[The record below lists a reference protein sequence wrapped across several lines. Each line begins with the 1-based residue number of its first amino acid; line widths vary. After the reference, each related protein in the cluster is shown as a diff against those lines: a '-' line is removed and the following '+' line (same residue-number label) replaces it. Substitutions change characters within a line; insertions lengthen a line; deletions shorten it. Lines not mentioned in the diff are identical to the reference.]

1 MRRLATSSQSKDE
14 ESQGSKIVIVG
25 SSNEAKTYFK
35 TSDWR
40 PSYEYPYNPDSLCPG
55 NNYDTYDEMRR
66 DDQIKAVLSLK
77 KDFVIGGG
85 WQIECGDEEIKEFV
99 TMALKSTG
107 ETDSLD
113 STFEDSLKDILSAY
127 DYGFSICEPI
137 YKLSDGKYIIK
148 SIKVRAPHSFKFN
161 VDDKGEI
168 ESIEQNTPSG
178 PLLIKPSTIIHH
190 VHMPEFGNPY
200 GTSDLKSAYSPWKA
214 KKFVERFLAIYLE
227 RFASPTIVGRGRPGM
242 TPGEMTTF
250 LNVLKSIQQSTEI
263 AVPDGVQ
270 VDFVQNAR
278 DASDAYM
285 KALDYYNQ
293 RISRSMLVPDLIGI
307 GGSTVSG
314 GSFALGKK
322 HFDIFLGVIKSDK
335 DSLERKINSKIV
347 KTLTALNFGPDV
359 KCTFKFLPNTND
371 DILTFAKTWAEAV
384 RGGAFNAND
393 EEVNHFRKV
402 LGFPEGAVKKSA
414 PPVQVGPSAFPKKE
428 ENAEG
433 VDKSKEGDKEPPAK
447 EPKDKDAE
455 TFALREPTSYEK
467 KVDYKKAEAMMDR
480 AEGKLKRSVGSAAKT
495 IWTDIVDQIRAM
507 GIMKEWRPD
516 SIQNLQARNLRQME
530 MVFRGAFTDL
540 FVEAKN
546 QAKKELMPNS
556 KAFSEATMLPD
567 EFLEVVKAESFS
579 TVGDY
584 SALVTKKAKT
594 ILTDGLKSGV
604 SNSEVFRRLREVL
617 SDETDKWLETVIR
630 TKTTDVYNNA
640 RRTYWENDEVAKEIV
655 VAYQF
660 SAILDDRTS
669 DVCRGLDGKIFDV
682 NSDEIG
688 RVTPALHFNCRS
700 ILVPVTRFEDH
711 KLDSIPSVESINKS
725 GGNLK
730 TFEVS
735 EDLTASVSLKN
746 TGTHVIAPAPG
757 EGKHIEI
764 VHITA
769 SNMSHTDPVN
779 VALKEFPDGQEK
791 FKEYLDKMGGKMER
805 DFRSSPY
812 ALTPNVAL
820 SFVLYADVPV
830 EITMIYRIA
839 S

>member
-1 MRRLATSSQSKDE
+1 MRVLTSSSQFKAEDKQSNF
-14 ESQGSKIVIVG
+14 QIIVG

-55 NNYDTYDEMRR
+55 NNYNTYDEMRR

-85 WQIECGDEEIKEFV
+85 WQIECEDEEIKEFV

-113 STFEDSLKDILSAY
+113 ATFEDSLKDILSAY

-137 YKLSDGKYIIK
+137 YKLVDGKYVVK
-148 SIKVRAPHSFKFN
+148 SIKVRAPHSFRFH

-168 ESIEQNTPSG
+168 ENIEQNTPHG
-178 PLLIKPSTIIHH
+178 PLFIKPSTVVHH
-190 VHMPEFGNPY
+190 VYMPEFGNPY

-242 TPGEMTTF
+242 TPGEMTVF

-263 AVPDGVQ
+263 AVPDGVH

-278 DASDAYM
+278 DSSDAYM

-293 RISRSMLVPDLIGI
+293 RISRSMLVPDLIGV
-307 GGSTVSG
+307 GGATVQG

-347 KTLTALNFGPDV
+347 KTLTSLNFGPDV

-384 RGGAFNAND
+384 RGGAFEAND

-402 LGFPEGAVKKSA
+402 LGFPEGSVKKSA
-414 PPVQVGPSAFPKKE
+414 PTVLPGASPFPKEDDEK
-428 ENAEG
+428 G
-433 VDKSKEGDKEPPAK
+433 DDKSKEGDKEPTAK

-455 TFALREPTSYEK
+455 TFTLREPTSYEK
-467 KVDYKKAEAMMDR
+467 KVDYKKSEAMLDKT
-480 AEGKLKRSVGSAAKT
+480 ENKLLRSVGAAAKA
-495 IWTDIVDQIRAM
+495 IWTDYVDQIKGKSIAGKWKPESIKDLKPRN
-507 GIMKEWRPD
+507 MK
-516 SIQNLQARNLRQME
+516 QME

-540 FVEAKN
+540 FIEAKN
-546 QAKKELMPNS
+546 QAQKELMPNGKS
-556 KAFSEATMLPD
+556 FSEATMLPE
-567 EFLEVVKAESFS
+567 EFLEVVKSESFA

-584 SALVTKKAKT
+584 SALISKNARV
-594 ILTDGLKSGV
+594 ILTDGLKSGATE
-604 SNSEVFRRLREVL
+604 SEIVRRLREEL
-617 SDETDKWLETVIR
+617 SDETESWISTVIR

-640 RRTYWENDEVAKEIV
+640 RRTYWENDPIAKDIV
-655 VAYQF
+655 VGYQF

-669 DVCRGLDGKIFDV
+669 DVCRELDGKVFDV
-682 NSDEIG
+682 NSDDIG

-700 ILVPVTRFEDH
+700 MLVPVTRFEDH
-711 KLDSIPSVESINKS
+711 KLDSIPSVEQINKS

-730 TFEVS
+730 TF
-735 EDLTASVSLKN
+735 
-746 TGTHVIAPAPG
+746 G
-757 EGKHIEI
+757 
-764 VHITA
+764 
-769 SNMSHTDPVN
+769 
-779 VALKEFPDGQEK
+779 
-791 FKEYLDKMGGKMER
+791 ER
-805 DFRSSPY
+805 D
-812 ALTPNVAL
+812 NG
-820 SFVLYADVPV
+820 
-830 EITMIYRIA
+830 
-839 S
+839 